1 MGRSASLR
9 RETRETNIDVS
20 LDLDGSGNYQIET
33 PIGFLNHMLELFS
46 KHSGIDLQIFA
57 SGDVEV
63 DFHHTVEDIGITLGE
78 CISNAL
84 ADRRGI
90 NRYGFFILPMDET
103 LARVVIDLGGRPFL
117 VFNAEFSSPRVGNF
131 DVELVEEFFRG
142 LTNHLKC
149 NLHIDLLRG
158 GNTHHSI
165 EAIFKAFARALREA
179 IKVTGDD
186 IPSSKGVIE
195 T

>member
-1 MGRSASLR
+1 MGRSANLR
-9 RETRETNIDVS
+9 RETNETTIELSVN
-20 LDLDGSGNYQIET
+20 LDGNGIYQIDT
-33 PIGFLNHMLELFS
+33 PVAFMNHMLELFS
-46 KHSGIDLQIFA
+46 KHSGTDLKLFA
-57 SGDVEV
+57 SGDVEI
-63 DFHHTVEDIGITLGE
+63 DFHHTVEDIGIALGE
-78 CISNAL
+78 CINNAL
-84 ADRRGI
+84 ADRKGI

-117 VFNAEFSSPRVGNF
+117 VFNAEFSSPRVGSF

-142 LTNHLKC
+142 LANHLKC
-149 NLHIDLLRG
+149 NLHIDLIRG

-179 IKVTGDD
+179 IKITGDD

>member
-165 EAIFKAFARALREA
+165 EAIFKAFARALKEA

>member
-1 MGRSASLR
+1 MGRSASLK
-9 RETRETNIDVS
+9 RETGETTVEISVN
-20 LDLDGSGNYQIET
+20 LDGNGEYRVDT
-33 PIGFLNHMLELFS
+33 PVAFLNHMLELFS
-46 KHSGIDLQIFA
+46 KHSGIDLEVYA
-57 SGDVEV
+57 AGDVEV

-78 CISNAL
+78 CLNGAL
-84 ADRRGI
+84 GDRRGI

-158 GNTHHSI
+158 GNTHHSV
-165 EAIFKAFARALREA
+165 EAIFKAFARALKEA
-179 IKVTGDD
+179 IRITGDD